1 MTDPFTADFNLKNI
15 LNNFIEGLECM
26 YMTIRMVL
34 CTDGKLRDVTLI
46 KPQFMTLYC

>member
-1 MTDPFTADFNLKNI
+1 MTDPLTADLNLKNI
-15 LNNFIEGLECM
+15 LNNFIEWLECM

-34 CTDGKLRDVTLI
+34 CKLRDVTLI

>member
-15 LNNFIEGLECM
+15 LNNFIEWLEL
-26 YMTIRMVL
+26 YMTIRMEL
-34 CTDGKLRDVTLI
+34 CKLRDVTLI